1 MSALLKVL
9 RESAMSWEDIGG
21 EGGRWTA
28 SSLFL
33 SEEAIN
39 QVKDSFEVGR
49 VFRGKPFTVTP
60 RAIPLTECLFH
71 NPTNHRF
78 ITRRKSC

>member
-49 VFRGKPFTVTP
+49 VFRGKT
-60 RAIPLTECLFH
+60 IYSYTEGDTSYRVFV
-71 NPTNHRF
+71 
-78 ITRRKSC
+78 S